1 MFAPRYFAGRYFP
14 QTFFPVGG
22 QSAVAY
28 FPHGYFCRK
37 YYADR
42 YFPGGVGPTVLK
54 PSYFVHSAFAR
65 RYFADRYFPGV
76 QPVFPPPPPP
86 QPVLQGGRGVFRRIQ
101 RITGT
106 LDLEL
111 QPPRLTAIGYLTEP
125 APIPGQATLEV
136 PAPVLQAQGRLQAA
150 PVAGTLDGSFMV
162 TLDVVGLV
170 LPPRRKRQT
179 DEDEDLYLYQLALR

>member
-14 QTFFPVGG
+14 HTFFPVGG

-42 YFPGGVGPTVLK
+42 YFPG
-54 PSYFVHSAFAR
+54 
-65 RYFADRYFPGV
+65 V

-86 QPVLQGGRGVFRRIQ
+86 QPVLQGGRGVSRRIQ

-111 QPPRLTAIGYLTEP
+111 QPPRLTAIGYLTQP
-125 APIPGQATLEV
+125 APIPGQAPLEM
-136 PAPVLQAQGRLQAA
+136 PAIVLQAQGRLQGA
-150 PVAGTLDGSFMV
+150 PVAGTLDGAFTV
-162 TLDVVGLV
+162 TLGVVGLV
-170 LPPRRKRQT
+170 LPPRRKRQA